1 MDAWNG
7 RILVVEDSEL
17 NAILIRLLAEQLGW
31 NCDWCES
38 VQRLENALSSN
49 QISYDFILLDQHLD
63 AEKGGKWLHNFFCS
77 NPDFKGYFI
86 AISAQFFENDVQD
99 LIRAGIS
106 GIFPKPIGKENLI
119 TIHPRFVIPHWI
131 HNILL

>member
-106 GIFPKPIGKENLI
+106 GIF
-119 TIHPRFVIPHWI
+119 R
-131 HNILL
+131 

>member
-38 VQRLENALSSN
+38 VQRLENALS
-49 QISYDFILLDQHLD
+49 
-63 AEKGGKWLHNFFCS
+63 
-77 NPDFKGYFI
+77 
-86 AISAQFFENDVQD
+86 
-99 LIRAGIS
+99 
-106 GIFPKPIGKENLI
+106 
-119 TIHPRFVIPHWI
+119 
-131 HNILL
+131 